1 MQNLFIDLAQASASM
16 LGYVLKVLMPLIIGL
31 VLAYLFSGSGCMA
44 REKGKK
50 P

>member
-31 VLAYLFSGSGCMA
+31 VLAYLFSA
-44 REKGKK
+44 PAAWLEKK
-50 P
+50 